1 MRPVWIP
8 PICYA
13 SLVFIVTLL
22 STSYY
27 VHTKR
32 CYLQDNPPVHADFLA

>member
-1 MRPVWIP
+1 MRLVWIS

-13 SLVFIVTLL
+13 SLVFCVTLL

-27 VHTKR
+27 VYTKR
-32 CYLQDNPPVHADFLA
+32 RYLRDHPPVHADFLA